1 MSEIYYAEVEVVDND
16 DPRPGDSRVFK
27 WIVKQVVVV
36 PPEQNVTGEK
46 YLTEELGLSGKWYRT
61 ELDTGFRKQL
71 ASLGGEFIPDFQAP
85 EAYPD
90 GVAPVFEPIQVKE
103 GATGFMIIERS
114 VFEEYQDA
122 HPEYMY
128 KPDHIRE
135 GEFKAG
141 EQICAFFDTLINEE
155 NRYLSEDYM
164 FSENCRKL
172 GIKIWALPHIE
183 LMHSGSYIYQGKIVD
198 MANVGVHATLDP
210 EHAQKILDG
219 KTAKSGK
226 K

>member
-1 MSEIYYAEVEVVDND
+1 M
-16 DPRPGDSRVFK
+16 
-27 WIVKQVVVV
+27 
-36 PPEQNVTGEK
+36 
-46 YLTEELGLSGKWYRT
+46 YR
-61 ELDTGFRKQL
+61 
-71 ASLGGEFIPDFQAP
+71 
-85 EAYPD
+85 
-90 GVAPVFEPIQVKE
+90 
-103 GATGFMIIERS
+103 
-114 VFEEYQDA
+114 
-122 HPEYMY
+122 
-128 KPDHIRE
+128 PDHIRE
-135 GEFKAG
+135 GEFKAR
-141 EQICAFFDTLINEE
+141 EQICAFFDTIINEE

-219 KTAKSGK
+219 ETAKSGK